1 MDSHDA
7 LWAFAIPAKRHPP
20 TEANDRILSV
30 LGVTNTRKQR
40 RSMKVTQE
48 KLPASQIGL
57 EIEITPEITKQT
69 YEQVIKNLAS
79 TANIPGFR
87 KGKVPRQILLQRLGT
102 TRIKAAALEELIQ
115 DGIEKAVKQEEI
127 PAIGQPQLRSSFDE
141 LINNYEPGKPLT
153 FSAAVDVEP
162 EINIA
167 QYTGLQAKAEEIKYD
182 PARVDEALDQ
192 ERQQMGTLIPVEGRA
207 AQIGDVAVV
216 DFKGVLAKAEGE
228 DESAEPTPIPGGEA
242 TDFQVELYEDKF
254 IPGFISG
261 IVGMNPGETKEI
273 SAQFPDPYANEELA
287 GKPAVFTVTLNELK
301 EKELPELDDDFAQE
315 VSDFETLAELRA
327 SLEERYQKEAEQKT
341 KTNKQ
346 EALLAELLKHVEID
360 LPTTLIEQE
369 VDAMLTQTAIRLSQ
383 QGLDVRKLF
392 TQDIIPQ
399 LRARSRDE
407 AIERLKRS
415 LALREVSKRESIQ
428 VTEDEIKARVTELL
442 QEYPDEDVDADR
454 LRSVVENELTTE
466 KIIDWLLENSSVELV
481 LEGSLSTPAEEEA
494 TPAEPEAESAT
505 VEVVA
510 ETVEGE

>member
-1 MDSHDA
+1 
-7 LWAFAIPAKRHPP
+7 
-20 TEANDRILSV
+20 
-30 LGVTNTRKQR
+30 
-40 RSMKVTQE
+40 MKVTQE

-87 KGKVPRQILLQRLGT
+87 KGKVPRQILLQQLGT

-115 DGIEKAVKQEEI
+115 DGIEKAVKQEDI
-127 PAIGQPQLRSSFDE
+127 KAIGQPQLRSDFEE
-141 LINNYEPGKPLT
+141 LIKNYQPGQPLI

-162 EINIA
+162 EIELEK
-167 QYTGLQAKAEEIKYD
+167 YTGLQAKAEEIKYD
-182 PARVDEALDQ
+182 PARVDEVLDQ
-192 ERQQMGTLIPVEGRA
+192 ERQKLGTLIPVEGRA
-207 AQIGDVAVV
+207 AQIGDTAVL

-242 TDFQVELYEDKF
+242 SDFQVELYEDRF
-254 IPGFISG
+254 IPGFVSG

-287 GKPAVFTVTLNELK
+287 GKPAVFTVTLKEIK

-315 VSDFETLAELRA
+315 VSDFDTLAELRA

-341 KTNKQ
+341 KTNQQ
-346 EALLAELLKHVEID
+346 EALLAELLKQVKVD
-360 LPTTLIEQE
+360 LPGTLIEQE

-392 TQDIIPQ
+392 TQDIISQ

-407 AIERLKRS
+407 AIERLQRS
-415 LALREVSKRESIQ
+415 LALREISKRESLEVTDAEIQ
-428 VTEDEIKARVTELL
+428 ARVTELI
-442 QEYPDEDVDADR
+442 QEYPDEEVDEDR
-454 LRSVVENELTTE
+454 LRSIVENELATD
-466 KIIDWLLENSSVELV
+466 KIMDWLLEHSTVELV
-481 LEGSLSTPAEEEA
+481 PEGSLTTPDEEVEA
-494 TPAEPEAESAT
+494 QAESEST
-505 VEVVA
+505 A
-510 ETVEGE
+510 ETSEAAATEGE